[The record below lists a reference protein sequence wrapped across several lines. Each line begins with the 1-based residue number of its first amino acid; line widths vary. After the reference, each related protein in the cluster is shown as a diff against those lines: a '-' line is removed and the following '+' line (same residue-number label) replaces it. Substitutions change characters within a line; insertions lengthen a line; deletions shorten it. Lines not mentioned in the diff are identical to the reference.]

1 MKEDVGSTSVLES
14 TNGVQ
19 FSLKGT
25 VWHQFAGSS
34 SDQIGLNQL
43 RSGLWGTGCGP
54 TPVWTGQKPAC
65 SSLFLLLLPEALQ
78 QDLLVCGI
86 QHSSLFQ
93 VFLCDV
99 TEELQVVP
107 AVV

>member
-1 MKEDVGSTSVLES
+1 MKEDVGSASVLES

-19 FSLKGT
+19 FSLKRHCLAS
-25 VWHQFAGSS
+25 VSS
-34 SDQIGLNQL
+34 SDQIGLSQL

-78 QDLLVCGI
+78 QDLLVRGI
-86 QHSSLFQ
+86 QHSSLF
-93 VFLCDV
+93 
-99 TEELQVVP
+99 
-107 AVV
+107 